1 MTLIQKLK
9 KLFSN
14 KYLEPVKKLLLQG
27 TSPKMLAIGIAGAVV
42 IGLFPVI
49 GSTTLLCTIF
59 ALSFR
64 LNLPLIQLVNY
75 SIFPLQLILII
86 PLMNL
91 GEIIFGFEK
100 LKYGTGE
107 IVAMINN
114 DTFNAI
120 AVLWN
125 VTMQAIGAW
134 LILAPLFAFLVYLIL
149 HPLLKS
155 VKYMK

>member
-1 MTLIQKLK
+1 MRLIQKLK
-9 KLFSN
+9 RLFSN
-14 KYLEPVKKLLLQG
+14 KYLEPIKKLLLQG

-75 SIFPLQLILII
+75 SIFPLQLMLII
-86 PLMNL
+86 PLMKL

-100 LKYGTGE
+100 LKYGITE
-107 IVAMINN
+107 IIAMINN
-114 DTFNAI
+114 DTLHAI

-134 LILAPLFAFLVYLIL
+134 LLFAPLFAFLVYLVMHPIL
-149 HPLLKS
+149 KKI
-155 VKYMK
+155 KYYR